1 MENQEIKE
9 ANRKAMPMF
18 ILLVI
23 AGAAAG
29 GIMGFVIAKYG
40 LHGFSENIERVA
52 DVFSTFV
59 APWMMFT
66 IAVFVPL
73 ILSPYYMKTKKML
86 LSWDGEDEEIS
97 DGIEKRLSVIIWVT
111 SCGLIISYF
120 LIGAV
125 YSKGLE
131 IFDNNKG
138 GILPFSVGVVA
149 FMAILV
155 EAVIFQQKCVDLA
168 KIMNPEKKASVY
180 DMRFQKKWM
189 ESCDEAEKI
198 IVGKCAFKAYSVT
211 NSVCY
216 VLEIVLVICAL
227 AFGTG
232 FLPVLVVCII
242 WLVNTSVYCRESM
255 KYSKAGN
262 KINYV

>member
-1 MENQEIKE
+1 MD
-9 ANRKAMPMF
+9 
-18 ILLVI
+18 
-23 AGAAAG
+23 
-29 GIMGFVIAKYG
+29 
-40 LHGFSENIERVA
+40 
-52 DVFSTFV
+52 DVYNSG
-59 APWMMFT
+59 
-66 IAVFVPL
+66 FVPL

-138 GILPFSVGVVA
+138 GILPFSIGVVA

-168 KIMNPEKKASVY
+168 KIMNPEKKHLC
-180 DMRFQKKWM
+180 M
-189 ESCDEAEKI
+189 I
-198 IVGKCAFKAYSVT
+198 
-211 NSVCY
+211 
-216 VLEIVLVICAL
+216 
-227 AFGTG
+227 
-232 FLPVLVVCII
+232 
-242 WLVNTSVYCRESM
+242 
-255 KYSKAGN
+255 
-262 KINYV
+262 